1 MKGGGDIYDWIEV
14 IEMKLYKHKPVTASC
29 NKVKNTSTNSCK
41 TLYSSKA
48 PKTETKPVKASYD
61 DDEYYHVL

>member
-1 MKGGGDIYDWIEV
+1 
-14 IEMKLYKHKPVTASC
+14 MKLYKHKPVTASC